1 MKTYLSIRIVKASNK
16 KRAIEKIQNE
26 DFVEDHKLSDVVIT
40 ENEFMKIYT
49 KAAIVNHKTFR
60 KT

>member
-40 ENEFMKIYT
+40 ENEFMKIST